1 MSKFT
6 SFLLGGIIGA
16 GVALFF
22 APQSGD
28 KTRALVQERA
38 NALAGEAKGIADNV
52 PGALTDAYQNVV
64 AQGTELINNATA
76 KVKEVTNSADA
87 QENADELRQKIE
99 AARQRIANQVMENAE
114 QSKAVSAQAATEVS
128 NLAGQAQDA
137 VDTATEQAKDAVDAA
152 TEQAKDAAD
161 AAADAVAEAAA
172 DAAEADAKAE

>member
-16 GVALFF
+16 GIAILF

-52 PGALTDAYQNVV
+52 PGALQDVYQSAV
-64 AQGTELINNATA
+64 AQGTDLINTATA
-76 KVKEVTNSADA
+76 KVKDVTNSADA
-87 QENADELRQKIE
+87 QESADELRQKIE

-114 QSKAVSAQAATEVS
+114 QSKAVNAQAATEVS
-128 NLAGQAQDA
+128 NLADKAEDA
-137 VDTATEQAKDAVDAA
+137 VDAATDQAKDAVDAA
-152 TEQAKDAAD
+152 TEQVKDAAD
-161 AAADAVAEAAA
+161 AAADAVAEKAE
-172 DAAEADAKAE
+172 DAAKAE